1 MRSQGKYT
9 RLLNILITEMFDDDD
24 FLFGGPRERPNSN
37 LIKKS
42 LLTTTVNEF
51 QNYHGDGKWVY
62 KITKAVLVKDLVVT
76 LFLIKQFY
84 LLI

>member
-1 MRSQGKYT
+1 MMMIFFWRTKGAA
-9 RLLNILITEMFDDDD
+9 EF
-24 FLFGGPRERPNSN
+24 EPN
-37 LIKKS
+37 KKS